1 MGNVSPDGGA
11 HSTLTEPCPSFTGG
25 VSKLTAMPD
34 ALTVARETP
43 SSQVS
48 VGGAATG
55 GGGGGVG
62 VVGELHA
69 APSASV
75 TARADQSAQYFT
87 KLIDMN

>member
-1 MGNVSPDGGA
+1 MSPDGGE

-43 SSQVS
+43 SVHVS

-55 GGGGGVG
+55 GGGGGGGVG
-62 VVGELHA
+62 AVGELHA

-75 TARADQSAQYFT
+75 TINADPTAQYFT
-87 KLIDMN
+87 KLINMN